1 MRERKEEACW
11 DLSEIG
17 NASWHVLK
25 QLPLLNINFHDLSAH
40 EIPLLNVNFH
50 DLSVCEAGHRY
61 RVSSAFNGR
70 VEDGAVC
77 SLIVSSYLFYSY
89 PPN

>member
-1 MRERKEEACW
+1 MKERKEEVCW

-17 NASWHVLK
+17 DASWHVPK
-25 QLPLLNINFHDLSAH
+25 QL
-40 EIPLLNVNFH
+40 PLLNVNFH
-50 DLSVCEAGHRY
+50 DLSARKAGHRY
-61 RVSSAFNGR
+61 RASSACNGR

-77 SLIVSSYLFYSY
+77 SLIVCSYLFYSY